1 MATSDFL
8 VSGREQGLEFLS
20 AKNPG
25 LRVDCRE
32 NSDVRFALRDFLRRT
47 FGSP

>member
-20 AKNPG
+20 DKNPG
-25 LRVDCRE
+25 LRLLCRE
-32 NSDVRFALRDFLRRT
+32 NSDVRFAFRDYLRRT
-47 FGSP
+47 YGAP